1 MELKPNIYYKTILQ
15 YREAELLF
23 EALKLDIFS
32 YLDEPTTLEEFLK
45 STNYDK
51 ENTKYFLS
59 ALLSCGYIEKNNLTY
74 CNTKCSK
81 LYLSKNSSK
90 YIGKAIL
97 FREKLGSISNIGDKV
112 KDNSLGQND
121 KLDFSELAEI
131 VHDEM
136 YVTGRVDDFN
146 SEIKQLFSDKYRNY
160 KVLDLGGGSGVLS
173 IEFIRNFP
181 NSTAYVFETS
191 EVACISKKIIEKNDM
206 QDKIFVLEGDF
217 NVDAIYINKLYPSK
231 AMEGYFKDWED
242 IQKQNI
248 QLAEESF
255 PEQKVFKLEMQ
266 NNEINGKE
274 SLEKIAKILYQNINP
289 IDIFCQTEAF
299 KIEDINGT
307 RVLNIKLPFVKT
319 ENISIKKEKYD
330 IIISLL
336 NETRRFH
343 LPDKLKTRKIT
354 SYSYEN
360 SELKIFMDY
369 D

>member
-32 YLDEPTTLEEFLK
+32 YLDEPTALEEFLK

-146 SEIKQLFSDKYRNY
+146 REIKQLFSDKYRNY

-217 NVDAIYINKLYPSK
+217 NVDAIGDGYDLIIASGIFNFVNMDITEFICKLSDALVLNGYLLIIGSFFENEEYHKEHILNWLKGYINGMKPAPKKSEIEQSMRK
-231 AMEGYFKDWED
+231 A
-242 IQKQNI
+242 N
-248 QLAEESF
+248 L
-255 PEQKVFKLEMQ
+255 
-266 NNEINGKE
+266 
-274 SLEKIAKILYQNINP
+274 SLEK
-289 IDIFCQTEAF
+289 
-299 KIEDINGT
+299 
-307 RVLNIKLPFVKT
+307 RIKVGLFAG
-319 ENISIKKEKYD
+319 E
-330 IIISLL
+330 L
-336 NETRRFH
+336 RRK
-343 LPDKLKTRKIT
+343 DGEI
-354 SYSYEN
+354 
-360 SELKIFMDY
+360 
-369 D
+369 

>member
-146 SEIKQLFSDKYRNY
+146 REIKQLFSDKYRNY

-181 NSTAYVFETS
+181 NSTACVFETS

-217 NVDAIYINKLYPSK
+217 NVDAIGDGYDLIIASGIFNFVNMDITEFICKLSDALVLNGHLLIIGSFFENEEYHKEHILNWLKGYINGMKLAPKKSEIEQSMQK
-231 AMEGYFKDWED
+231 A
-242 IQKQNI
+242 N
-248 QLAEESF
+248 L
-255 PEQKVFKLEMQ
+255 
-266 NNEINGKE
+266 
-274 SLEKIAKILYQNINP
+274 SLEK
-289 IDIFCQTEAF
+289 
-299 KIEDINGT
+299 
-307 RVLNIKLPFVKT
+307 RIKVGLFAG
-319 ENISIKKEKYD
+319 E
-330 IIISLL
+330 L
-336 NETRRFH
+336 RRK
-343 LPDKLKTRKIT
+343 DGEI
-354 SYSYEN
+354 
-360 SELKIFMDY
+360 
-369 D
+369 

>member
-59 ALLSCGYIEKNNLTY
+59 ALLSCGYIEKNILTY

-146 SEIKQLFSDKYRNY
+146 REIKQLFSDKYRNY

-181 NSTAYVFETS
+181 NSTACVFETS

-217 NVDAIYINKLYPSK
+217 NVDAIGDGYDLIIASGIFNFVNMDITEFICKLSD
-231 AMEGYFKDWED
+231 A
-242 IQKQNI
+242 
-248 QLAEESF
+248 L
-255 PEQKVFKLEMQ
+255 
-266 NNEINGKE
+266 
-274 SLEKIAKILYQNINP
+274 
-289 IDIFCQTEAF
+289 
-299 KIEDINGT
+299 
-307 RVLNIKLPFVKT
+307 VLNGYLLIIGWKWR
-319 ENISIKKEKYD
+319 IS
-330 IIISLL
+330 
-336 NETRRFH
+336 
-343 LPDKLKTRKIT
+343 
-354 SYSYEN
+354 
-360 SELKIFMDY
+360 
-369 D
+369 

>member
-146 SEIKQLFSDKYRNY
+146 REIKQLFSDKYRNY

-181 NSTAYVFETS
+181 NSTAYVFETP
-191 EVACISKKIIEKNDM
+191 EVACTSKKIIDKNDM

-217 NVDAIYINKLYPSK
+217 NVEAIGDGYDLIIASGIFNFVNMDITEFICKLSDALVLNGYLLIIGSFFENEEYHKEHILNWLKGYINGMKPAPKKSEIEQS
-231 AMEGYFKDWED
+231 M
-242 IQKQNI
+242 QKEN
-248 QLAEESF
+248 L
-255 PEQKVFKLEMQ
+255 
-266 NNEINGKE
+266 
-274 SLEKIAKILYQNINP
+274 SLEK
-289 IDIFCQTEAF
+289 
-299 KIEDINGT
+299 
-307 RVLNIKLPFVKT
+307 RIKVGLFAG
-319 ENISIKKEKYD
+319 E
-330 IIISLL
+330 L
-336 NETRRFH
+336 RRK
-343 LPDKLKTRKIT
+343 DGEI
-354 SYSYEN
+354 
-360 SELKIFMDY
+360 
-369 D
+369 

>member
-146 SEIKQLFSDKYRNY
+146 REIKQLFSDKYRNY

-217 NVDAIYINKLYPSK
+217 NVDAIGDGYDLIIASGIFNFVNMDITEFICKLSDALVLNGYLLIIGSFFENEEYHKEHILNWLKGYINGMKPAPKKSEIEQSMQK
-231 AMEGYFKDWED
+231 A
-242 IQKQNI
+242 N
-248 QLAEESF
+248 L
-255 PEQKVFKLEMQ
+255 
-266 NNEINGKE
+266 
-274 SLEKIAKILYQNINP
+274 SLEKR
-289 IDIFCQTEAF
+289 
-299 KIEDINGT
+299 IEVG
-307 RVLNIKLPFVKT
+307 LFAGEL
-319 ENISIKKEKYD
+319 
-330 IIISLL
+330 
-336 NETRRFH
+336 RRK
-343 LPDKLKTRKIT
+343 D
-354 SYSYEN
+354 
-360 SELKIFMDY
+360 SEI
-369 D
+369 

>member
-45 STNYDK
+45 STNCDK

-146 SEIKQLFSDKYRNY
+146 REIKQLFSDKYRNY

-217 NVDAIYINKLYPSK
+217 NVDAIGDGYDLIIASGIFNFVNMDITEFICKLSDALVLNGYLLIIGSFFENEEYHKEHILNWLKGYINGMKPAPKKSEIEQSMQK
-231 AMEGYFKDWED
+231 A
-242 IQKQNI
+242 N
-248 QLAEESF
+248 L
-255 PEQKVFKLEMQ
+255 
-266 NNEINGKE
+266 
-274 SLEKIAKILYQNINP
+274 SLEK
-289 IDIFCQTEAF
+289 
-299 KIEDINGT
+299 
-307 RVLNIKLPFVKT
+307 RIKVGLFAG
-319 ENISIKKEKYD
+319 E
-330 IIISLL
+330 L
-336 NETRRFH
+336 RRK
-343 LPDKLKTRKIT
+343 DGEI
-354 SYSYEN
+354 
-360 SELKIFMDY
+360 
-369 D
+369 

>member
-1 MELKPNIYYKTILQ
+1 MKLKPNIYYKTILQ

-146 SEIKQLFSDKYRNY
+146 REIKQLFSDKYRNY

-181 NSTAYVFETS
+181 NSTACVFETS

-217 NVDAIYINKLYPSK
+217 NVDAIGDGYDLIIASGIFNFVNMDITEFICKLSDALVLNGHLLIIGSFFENEEYHKEHILNWLKGYINGMKPAPKKSEIEQSMRK
-231 AMEGYFKDWED
+231 A
-242 IQKQNI
+242 N
-248 QLAEESF
+248 L
-255 PEQKVFKLEMQ
+255 
-266 NNEINGKE
+266 
-274 SLEKIAKILYQNINP
+274 SLEK
-289 IDIFCQTEAF
+289 
-299 KIEDINGT
+299 
-307 RVLNIKLPFVKT
+307 RIKVGLFAG
-319 ENISIKKEKYD
+319 E
-330 IIISLL
+330 L
-336 NETRRFH
+336 RRK
-343 LPDKLKTRKIT
+343 DGEI
-354 SYSYEN
+354 
-360 SELKIFMDY
+360 
-369 D
+369 

>member
-146 SEIKQLFSDKYRNY
+146 REIKQLFSDKYRNY

-181 NSTAYVFETS
+181 NSTACVFETS

-217 NVDAIYINKLYPSK
+217 NVDAIGDGYDLIIASGIFNFVNMDITEFICKLSDALVLNGHLLIIGSFFENEEYHKEHILNWLKGYINGMKPAPKKSEIEQSMRK
-231 AMEGYFKDWED
+231 A
-242 IQKQNI
+242 N
-248 QLAEESF
+248 L
-255 PEQKVFKLEMQ
+255 
-266 NNEINGKE
+266 
-274 SLEKIAKILYQNINP
+274 SLEK
-289 IDIFCQTEAF
+289 
-299 KIEDINGT
+299 
-307 RVLNIKLPFVKT
+307 RIKVGLFAG
-319 ENISIKKEKYD
+319 E
-330 IIISLL
+330 L
-336 NETRRFH
+336 RRK
-343 LPDKLKTRKIT
+343 DGEI
-354 SYSYEN
+354 
-360 SELKIFMDY
+360 
-369 D
+369 

>member
-1 MELKPNIYYKTILQ
+1 MELKPNIYYKTILK

-217 NVDAIYINKLYPSK
+217 NVDAIGDGYDLIIASGIFNFVNIDITEFICKLSDALVLNGHLLIIGSFFENEEYHKEHILNWLKGYINGMKPAPKKSEIEQSMRK
-231 AMEGYFKDWED
+231 A
-242 IQKQNI
+242 N
-248 QLAEESF
+248 L
-255 PEQKVFKLEMQ
+255 
-266 NNEINGKE
+266 
-274 SLEKIAKILYQNINP
+274 SLEK
-289 IDIFCQTEAF
+289 
-299 KIEDINGT
+299 
-307 RVLNIKLPFVKT
+307 RIKVGLFAG
-319 ENISIKKEKYD
+319 E
-330 IIISLL
+330 L
-336 NETRRFH
+336 RRK
-343 LPDKLKTRKIT
+343 DGEI
-354 SYSYEN
+354 
-360 SELKIFMDY
+360 
-369 D
+369 

>member
-146 SEIKQLFSDKYRNY
+146 REIKQLFSDKYRNY

-217 NVDAIYINKLYPSK
+217 NVDAIGDGYDLIIASGIFNFVNMDITEFICKLSDALVLNGYLLIIGSFFENEEYNKEHILNWLKGYINGMKPAPKKSEIEQSMQK
-231 AMEGYFKDWED
+231 A
-242 IQKQNI
+242 N
-248 QLAEESF
+248 L
-255 PEQKVFKLEMQ
+255 
-266 NNEINGKE
+266 
-274 SLEKIAKILYQNINP
+274 SLEK
-289 IDIFCQTEAF
+289 
-299 KIEDINGT
+299 
-307 RVLNIKLPFVKT
+307 RIKVGLFAG
-319 ENISIKKEKYD
+319 E
-330 IIISLL
+330 L
-336 NETRRFH
+336 RRK
-343 LPDKLKTRKIT
+343 DGEI
-354 SYSYEN
+354 
-360 SELKIFMDY
+360 
-369 D
+369 

>member
-59 ALLSCGYIEKNNLTY
+59 ALLSCGYVEKNNLTY

-146 SEIKQLFSDKYRNY
+146 REIKQLFSDKYRNY

-217 NVDAIYINKLYPSK
+217 NVDAIGDGYDLIIASGIFNFVNMDITEFICKLSDALVLNGHLLIIGSFFENEEYHKEHILNWLKGYINGMKPAPKKSEIEQSMQK
-231 AMEGYFKDWED
+231 A
-242 IQKQNI
+242 N
-248 QLAEESF
+248 L
-255 PEQKVFKLEMQ
+255 
-266 NNEINGKE
+266 
-274 SLEKIAKILYQNINP
+274 SLEK
-289 IDIFCQTEAF
+289 
-299 KIEDINGT
+299 
-307 RVLNIKLPFVKT
+307 RIKVGLFAG
-319 ENISIKKEKYD
+319 E
-330 IIISLL
+330 L
-336 NETRRFH
+336 RRK
-343 LPDKLKTRKIT
+343 DGEI
-354 SYSYEN
+354 
-360 SELKIFMDY
+360 
-369 D
+369 

>member
-136 YVTGRVDDFN
+136 YVTDRVDDFN
-146 SEIKQLFSDKYRNY
+146 REIKQLFSDKYRNY

-217 NVDAIYINKLYPSK
+217 NVDAIGDGYDLIIASGIFNFVNMDITEFICKLSDALVLNGYLLIIGSFFENEEYHKEHILNWLKGYINGMKPAPKKSEIEQSMQK
-231 AMEGYFKDWED
+231 A
-242 IQKQNI
+242 N
-248 QLAEESF
+248 L
-255 PEQKVFKLEMQ
+255 
-266 NNEINGKE
+266 
-274 SLEKIAKILYQNINP
+274 SLEK
-289 IDIFCQTEAF
+289 
-299 KIEDINGT
+299 
-307 RVLNIKLPFVKT
+307 RIKVGLFAG
-319 ENISIKKEKYD
+319 E
-330 IIISLL
+330 L
-336 NETRRFH
+336 RRK
-343 LPDKLKTRKIT
+343 DGEI
-354 SYSYEN
+354 
-360 SELKIFMDY
+360 
-369 D
+369 

>member
-23 EALKLDIFS
+23 GALKLDIFS

-146 SEIKQLFSDKYRNY
+146 REIKQLFSDKYRNY

-217 NVDAIYINKLYPSK
+217 NVDAIGDGYDLIIASGIFNFVNMDITEFICKLSDALVLNGHLLIIGSFFENEEYHKEHILNWLKGYINGMKPAPKKSEIEQSMRK
-231 AMEGYFKDWED
+231 A
-242 IQKQNI
+242 N
-248 QLAEESF
+248 L
-255 PEQKVFKLEMQ
+255 
-266 NNEINGKE
+266 
-274 SLEKIAKILYQNINP
+274 SLEK
-289 IDIFCQTEAF
+289 
-299 KIEDINGT
+299 
-307 RVLNIKLPFVKT
+307 RIKVGLFAG
-319 ENISIKKEKYD
+319 E
-330 IIISLL
+330 L
-336 NETRRFH
+336 RRK
-343 LPDKLKTRKIT
+343 DGEI
-354 SYSYEN
+354 
-360 SELKIFMDY
+360 
-369 D
+369 

>member
-59 ALLSCGYIEKNNLTY
+59 VLLSDFLYYYYIEKNNLTY

-146 SEIKQLFSDKYRNY
+146 REIKQLFSDKYRNY

-217 NVDAIYINKLYPSK
+217 NVDAIGDGYDLIIASGIFNFVNMDITEFICKLSDALVLNGHLLIIGSFFENEEYHKEHILNWLKGYINGMKPAPKKSEIEQSMQK
-231 AMEGYFKDWED
+231 A
-242 IQKQNI
+242 N
-248 QLAEESF
+248 L
-255 PEQKVFKLEMQ
+255 
-266 NNEINGKE
+266 
-274 SLEKIAKILYQNINP
+274 SLEK
-289 IDIFCQTEAF
+289 
-299 KIEDINGT
+299 
-307 RVLNIKLPFVKT
+307 RIKVGLFAG
-319 ENISIKKEKYD
+319 E
-330 IIISLL
+330 L
-336 NETRRFH
+336 RRK
-343 LPDKLKTRKIT
+343 DGEI
-354 SYSYEN
+354 
-360 SELKIFMDY
+360 
-369 D
+369 

>member
-23 EALKLDIFS
+23 EALKLDMFS

-146 SEIKQLFSDKYRNY
+146 REIKQLFSDKYRNY

-217 NVDAIYINKLYPSK
+217 NVDAIGDGYDLIIASGIFNFVNMDITEFICKLSDALVLNGHLLIIGSFFENEEYHKEHILNWLKGYINGMKPAPKKSEIEQSMQK
-231 AMEGYFKDWED
+231 A
-242 IQKQNI
+242 N
-248 QLAEESF
+248 L
-255 PEQKVFKLEMQ
+255 
-266 NNEINGKE
+266 
-274 SLEKIAKILYQNINP
+274 SLEK
-289 IDIFCQTEAF
+289 
-299 KIEDINGT
+299 
-307 RVLNIKLPFVKT
+307 RIKVGLFAG
-319 ENISIKKEKYD
+319 E
-330 IIISLL
+330 L
-336 NETRRFH
+336 RRK
-343 LPDKLKTRKIT
+343 DGEI
-354 SYSYEN
+354 
-360 SELKIFMDY
+360 
-369 D
+369 

>member
-121 KLDFSELAEI
+121 KLNFSELAEI

-146 SEIKQLFSDKYRNY
+146 REIKQLFSDKYRNY

-217 NVDAIYINKLYPSK
+217 NVDAIGDGYDLIIASGIFNFVNMDITEFICKLSDALVLNGYLLIIGSFFENEEHHKEHILNWLKGYINGMKPAPKKSEIEQSMQK
-231 AMEGYFKDWED
+231 A
-242 IQKQNI
+242 N
-248 QLAEESF
+248 L
-255 PEQKVFKLEMQ
+255 
-266 NNEINGKE
+266 
-274 SLEKIAKILYQNINP
+274 SLEK
-289 IDIFCQTEAF
+289 
-299 KIEDINGT
+299 
-307 RVLNIKLPFVKT
+307 RIKVGLFAG
-319 ENISIKKEKYD
+319 E
-330 IIISLL
+330 L
-336 NETRRFH
+336 RRK
-343 LPDKLKTRKIT
+343 DGEI
-354 SYSYEN
+354 
-360 SELKIFMDY
+360 
-369 D
+369 

>member
-74 CNTKCSK
+74 YNTKCSK

-146 SEIKQLFSDKYRNY
+146 REIKQLFSDKYRNY

-217 NVDAIYINKLYPSK
+217 NVDAIGDGYDLIIASGIFNFVNMDITEFICKLSDALVLNGHLLIIGSFFENEEYHKEHILNWLKGYINGMKPAPKKSEIEQSMRK
-231 AMEGYFKDWED
+231 A
-242 IQKQNI
+242 N
-248 QLAEESF
+248 L
-255 PEQKVFKLEMQ
+255 
-266 NNEINGKE
+266 
-274 SLEKIAKILYQNINP
+274 SLEK
-289 IDIFCQTEAF
+289 
-299 KIEDINGT
+299 
-307 RVLNIKLPFVKT
+307 RIKVGLFAG
-319 ENISIKKEKYD
+319 E
-330 IIISLL
+330 L
-336 NETRRFH
+336 RRK
-343 LPDKLKTRKIT
+343 DGEI
-354 SYSYEN
+354 
-360 SELKIFMDY
+360 
-369 D
+369 

>member
-32 YLDEPTTLEEFLK
+32 YLDEPTILEEFLK

-146 SEIKQLFSDKYRNY
+146 REIKQLFSDKYRNY

-217 NVDAIYINKLYPSK
+217 NVDAIGDGYDLIIASGIFNFVNMDITEFICKLSDALVLNGHLLIIGSFFENEEYHKEHILNWLKGYINGMKPAPKKSEIEQSMQK
-231 AMEGYFKDWED
+231 A
-242 IQKQNI
+242 N
-248 QLAEESF
+248 L
-255 PEQKVFKLEMQ
+255 
-266 NNEINGKE
+266 
-274 SLEKIAKILYQNINP
+274 SLEK
-289 IDIFCQTEAF
+289 
-299 KIEDINGT
+299 
-307 RVLNIKLPFVKT
+307 RIKVGLFAG
-319 ENISIKKEKYD
+319 E
-330 IIISLL
+330 L
-336 NETRRFH
+336 RRK
-343 LPDKLKTRKIT
+343 DGEI
-354 SYSYEN
+354 
-360 SELKIFMDY
+360 
-369 D
+369 

>member
-1 MELKPNIYYKTILQ
+1 MQ

-146 SEIKQLFSDKYRNY
+146 REIKQLFSDKYRNY

-181 NSTAYVFETS
+181 NSTACVFETS

-217 NVDAIYINKLYPSK
+217 NVDAIGDGYDLIIASGIFNFVNMDITEFICKLSDALVLNGHLLIIGSFFENEEYHKEHILNWLKGYINGMKPAPKKSEIEQSMRK
-231 AMEGYFKDWED
+231 A
-242 IQKQNI
+242 N
-248 QLAEESF
+248 L
-255 PEQKVFKLEMQ
+255 
-266 NNEINGKE
+266 
-274 SLEKIAKILYQNINP
+274 SLEK
-289 IDIFCQTEAF
+289 
-299 KIEDINGT
+299 
-307 RVLNIKLPFVKT
+307 RIKVGLFAG
-319 ENISIKKEKYD
+319 E
-330 IIISLL
+330 L
-336 NETRRFH
+336 RRK
-343 LPDKLKTRKIT
+343 DGEI
-354 SYSYEN
+354 
-360 SELKIFMDY
+360 
-369 D
+369 

>member
-136 YVTGRVDDFN
+136 YVAGRVDDFN
-146 SEIKQLFSDKYRNY
+146 REIKQLFSDKYRNY

-217 NVDAIYINKLYPSK
+217 NVDAIGDGYDLIIASGIFNFVNMDITEFICKLSDALVLNGYLLIIGSFFENEEYHKEHILNWLKGYINGMKPAPKKSEIEQSMQK
-231 AMEGYFKDWED
+231 A
-242 IQKQNI
+242 N
-248 QLAEESF
+248 L
-255 PEQKVFKLEMQ
+255 
-266 NNEINGKE
+266 
-274 SLEKIAKILYQNINP
+274 SLEK
-289 IDIFCQTEAF
+289 
-299 KIEDINGT
+299 
-307 RVLNIKLPFVKT
+307 RIKVGLFAG
-319 ENISIKKEKYD
+319 E
-330 IIISLL
+330 L
-336 NETRRFH
+336 RRK
-343 LPDKLKTRKIT
+343 DGEI
-354 SYSYEN
+354 
-360 SELKIFMDY
+360 
-369 D
+369 

>member
-1 MELKPNIYYKTILQ
+1 MQ

-146 SEIKQLFSDKYRNY
+146 REIKQLFSDKYRNY

-217 NVDAIYINKLYPSK
+217 NVDAIGDGYDLIIASGIFNFVNMDITEFICKLSDALVLNGYLLIIGSFFENEEYHKEHILNWLKGYINGMKPAPKKSEIEQSMQK
-231 AMEGYFKDWED
+231 A
-242 IQKQNI
+242 N
-248 QLAEESF
+248 L
-255 PEQKVFKLEMQ
+255 
-266 NNEINGKE
+266 
-274 SLEKIAKILYQNINP
+274 SLEK
-289 IDIFCQTEAF
+289 
-299 KIEDINGT
+299 
-307 RVLNIKLPFVKT
+307 RIKVGLFAG
-319 ENISIKKEKYD
+319 E
-330 IIISLL
+330 L
-336 NETRRFH
+336 RRK
-343 LPDKLKTRKIT
+343 DGEI
-354 SYSYEN
+354 
-360 SELKIFMDY
+360 
-369 D
+369 

>member
-146 SEIKQLFSDKYRNY
+146 REIKQLFSDKHRNY

-217 NVDAIYINKLYPSK
+217 NVDAIGDGYDLIIASGIFNFVNMDITEFICKLSDALVLNGHLLIIGSFFENEEYHKEHILNWLKGYINGMKPAPKKSEIEQSMRK
-231 AMEGYFKDWED
+231 A
-242 IQKQNI
+242 N
-248 QLAEESF
+248 L
-255 PEQKVFKLEMQ
+255 
-266 NNEINGKE
+266 
-274 SLEKIAKILYQNINP
+274 SLEK
-289 IDIFCQTEAF
+289 
-299 KIEDINGT
+299 
-307 RVLNIKLPFVKT
+307 RIKVGLFAG
-319 ENISIKKEKYD
+319 E
-330 IIISLL
+330 L
-336 NETRRFH
+336 RRK
-343 LPDKLKTRKIT
+343 DGEI
-354 SYSYEN
+354 
-360 SELKIFMDY
+360 
-369 D
+369 

>member
-45 STNYDK
+45 SPNYDK

-146 SEIKQLFSDKYRNY
+146 REIKQLFSDKYRNY

-217 NVDAIYINKLYPSK
+217 NVDAIGDGYDLIIASGIFNFVNMDITEFICKLSDALVLNGYLLIIGSFFENEEYHKEHILNWLKGYINGMKPAPKKSEIEQSMQK
-231 AMEGYFKDWED
+231 A
-242 IQKQNI
+242 N
-248 QLAEESF
+248 L
-255 PEQKVFKLEMQ
+255 
-266 NNEINGKE
+266 
-274 SLEKIAKILYQNINP
+274 SLEK
-289 IDIFCQTEAF
+289 
-299 KIEDINGT
+299 
-307 RVLNIKLPFVKT
+307 RIKVGLFAG
-319 ENISIKKEKYD
+319 E
-330 IIISLL
+330 L
-336 NETRRFH
+336 RRK
-343 LPDKLKTRKIT
+343 DGEI
-354 SYSYEN
+354 
-360 SELKIFMDY
+360 
-369 D
+369 

>member
-146 SEIKQLFSDKYRNY
+146 REIKQLFSDKYRNY

-217 NVDAIYINKLYPSK
+217 NVDAIGDGYDLIIASGIFNFVNMDITEFICKLSDALVLNGYLLIIGSFFENEEYHKEHILNWLKGYINGMKLAPKKSEIEQSMQK
-231 AMEGYFKDWED
+231 A
-242 IQKQNI
+242 N
-248 QLAEESF
+248 L
-255 PEQKVFKLEMQ
+255 
-266 NNEINGKE
+266 
-274 SLEKIAKILYQNINP
+274 SLEK
-289 IDIFCQTEAF
+289 
-299 KIEDINGT
+299 
-307 RVLNIKLPFVKT
+307 RIKVGLFAG
-319 ENISIKKEKYD
+319 E
-330 IIISLL
+330 L
-336 NETRRFH
+336 RRK
-343 LPDKLKTRKIT
+343 DGEI
-354 SYSYEN
+354 
-360 SELKIFMDY
+360 
-369 D
+369 

>member
-146 SEIKQLFSDKYRNY
+146 REIKQLFSDKYRNY
-160 KVLDLGGGSGVLS
+160 NVLDLGGGSGVLS

-181 NSTAYVFETS
+181 NSTACVFETS

-217 NVDAIYINKLYPSK
+217 NVDAIGDGYDLIIASGIFNFVNMDITEFICKLSDALVLNGHLLIIGSFFENEEYHKEHILNWLKGYINGMKPAPKKSEIEQSMRK
-231 AMEGYFKDWED
+231 A
-242 IQKQNI
+242 N
-248 QLAEESF
+248 L
-255 PEQKVFKLEMQ
+255 
-266 NNEINGKE
+266 
-274 SLEKIAKILYQNINP
+274 SLEK
-289 IDIFCQTEAF
+289 
-299 KIEDINGT
+299 
-307 RVLNIKLPFVKT
+307 RIKVGLFAG
-319 ENISIKKEKYD
+319 E
-330 IIISLL
+330 L
-336 NETRRFH
+336 RRK
-343 LPDKLKTRKIT
+343 DGEI
-354 SYSYEN
+354 
-360 SELKIFMDY
+360 
-369 D
+369 

>member
-217 NVDAIYINKLYPSK
+217 NVDAIGDGYDLIIASGIFNFVNIDITEFICKLSDALVLNGHLLIIGSFFENEEYHKEHILNWLKGYINGMKPAPKKSEIEQSMRK
-231 AMEGYFKDWED
+231 A
-242 IQKQNI
+242 N
-248 QLAEESF
+248 L
-255 PEQKVFKLEMQ
+255 
-266 NNEINGKE
+266 
-274 SLEKIAKILYQNINP
+274 SLEK
-289 IDIFCQTEAF
+289 
-299 KIEDINGT
+299 
-307 RVLNIKLPFVKT
+307 RIKVGLFAG
-319 ENISIKKEKYD
+319 E
-330 IIISLL
+330 L
-336 NETRRFH
+336 RRK
-343 LPDKLKTRKIT
+343 DGEI
-354 SYSYEN
+354 
-360 SELKIFMDY
+360 
-369 D
+369 

>member
-97 FREKLGSISNIGDKV
+97 FREKLGSILNIGDKV

-146 SEIKQLFSDKYRNY
+146 REIKQLFSDKYRNY

-217 NVDAIYINKLYPSK
+217 NVDAIGDGYDLIIASGIFNFVNMDITEFICKLSDALVLNGYLLIIGSFFENEEYHKEHILNWLKGYINGMKPAPKKSEIEQSMQK
-231 AMEGYFKDWED
+231 A
-242 IQKQNI
+242 N
-248 QLAEESF
+248 L
-255 PEQKVFKLEMQ
+255 
-266 NNEINGKE
+266 
-274 SLEKIAKILYQNINP
+274 SLEK
-289 IDIFCQTEAF
+289 
-299 KIEDINGT
+299 
-307 RVLNIKLPFVKT
+307 RIKVGLFAG
-319 ENISIKKEKYD
+319 E
-330 IIISLL
+330 L
-336 NETRRFH
+336 RRK
-343 LPDKLKTRKIT
+343 DGEI
-354 SYSYEN
+354 
-360 SELKIFMDY
+360 
-369 D
+369 

>member
-146 SEIKQLFSDKYRNY
+146 REIKQLFSDKYRNY

-217 NVDAIYINKLYPSK
+217 NVDAIGDGYDLIIASGIFNFVNMDITEFICKLSDALVLNGYLLIIGSFFENEEYHKEHILNWLKGYINGMKPAPKKSEIEQSMQK
-231 AMEGYFKDWED
+231 A
-242 IQKQNI
+242 N
-248 QLAEESF
+248 L
-255 PEQKVFKLEMQ
+255 
-266 NNEINGKE
+266 
-274 SLEKIAKILYQNINP
+274 SLEK
-289 IDIFCQTEAF
+289 
-299 KIEDINGT
+299 
-307 RVLNIKLPFVKT
+307 RIKVGLFAG
-319 ENISIKKEKYD
+319 E
-330 IIISLL
+330 L
-336 NETRRFH
+336 H
-343 LPDKLKTRKIT
+343 RKDGEI
-354 SYSYEN
+354 
-360 SELKIFMDY
+360 
-369 D
+369 

>member
-146 SEIKQLFSDKYRNY
+146 REIKQLFFDKYRNY

-217 NVDAIYINKLYPSK
+217 NVDAIGDGYDLIIASGIFNFVNMDITEFICKLSDALVLNGYLLIIGSFFENEEYHKEHILNWLKGYINGMKPAPKKSEIEQSMQK
-231 AMEGYFKDWED
+231 A
-242 IQKQNI
+242 N
-248 QLAEESF
+248 L
-255 PEQKVFKLEMQ
+255 
-266 NNEINGKE
+266 
-274 SLEKIAKILYQNINP
+274 SLEK
-289 IDIFCQTEAF
+289 
-299 KIEDINGT
+299 
-307 RVLNIKLPFVKT
+307 RIKVGLFAG
-319 ENISIKKEKYD
+319 E
-330 IIISLL
+330 L
-336 NETRRFH
+336 RRK
-343 LPDKLKTRKIT
+343 DGEI
-354 SYSYEN
+354 
-360 SELKIFMDY
+360 
-369 D
+369 

>member
-59 ALLSCGYIEKNNLTY
+59 ALLSCGYVEKNNLTY

-112 KDNSLGQND
+112 KDNSLVQHD

-146 SEIKQLFSDKYRNY
+146 REIKQLFSDKHRNY

-181 NSTAYVFETS
+181 DSTAYVFETP
-191 EVACISKKIIEKNDM
+191 EVACTSKKIIDKNDM

-217 NVDAIYINKLYPSK
+217 NVDAIGDGYDLIIASGIFNFVNMDITEFICKLSDALVLNGHLLIIGSFFENEEYHKEHILNWLKGYINGMKPAPKKSEIEQSMRK
-231 AMEGYFKDWED
+231 A
-242 IQKQNI
+242 N
-248 QLAEESF
+248 L
-255 PEQKVFKLEMQ
+255 
-266 NNEINGKE
+266 
-274 SLEKIAKILYQNINP
+274 SLEK
-289 IDIFCQTEAF
+289 
-299 KIEDINGT
+299 
-307 RVLNIKLPFVKT
+307 RIKVGLFAG
-319 ENISIKKEKYD
+319 E
-330 IIISLL
+330 L
-336 NETRRFH
+336 RRK
-343 LPDKLKTRKIT
+343 DGEI
-354 SYSYEN
+354 
-360 SELKIFMDY
+360 
-369 D
+369 

>member
-131 VHDEM
+131 VYDEM

-146 SEIKQLFSDKYRNY
+146 REIKQLFSDKYRNY

-217 NVDAIYINKLYPSK
+217 NVDAIGDGYDLIIASGIFNFVNMDITEFICKLSDALVLNGHLLIIGSFFENEEYHKEHILNWLKGYINGMKPAPKKSEIEQSMRK
-231 AMEGYFKDWED
+231 A
-242 IQKQNI
+242 N
-248 QLAEESF
+248 L
-255 PEQKVFKLEMQ
+255 
-266 NNEINGKE
+266 
-274 SLEKIAKILYQNINP
+274 SLEK
-289 IDIFCQTEAF
+289 
-299 KIEDINGT
+299 
-307 RVLNIKLPFVKT
+307 RIKVGLFAG
-319 ENISIKKEKYD
+319 E
-330 IIISLL
+330 L
-336 NETRRFH
+336 RRK
-343 LPDKLKTRKIT
+343 DGEI
-354 SYSYEN
+354 
-360 SELKIFMDY
+360 
-369 D
+369 

>member
-23 EALKLDIFS
+23 EALKLDVFS
-32 YLDEPTTLEEFLK
+32 YLDEPITLDELLK
-45 STNYDK
+45 LTGYDK

-81 LYLSKNSSK
+81 LYLSKNSPK

-112 KDNSLGQND
+112 KGNSLSQLD

-146 SEIKQLFSDKYRNY
+146 REIKQLFSDKCRNY

-181 NSTAYVFETS
+181 NSTAYVFETPK
-191 EVACISKKIIEKNDM
+191 VACTSKKIIKQNDM

-217 NVDAIYINKLYPSK
+217 NVDDIGDGYDLIIASGIFNFVNMGITEFICKISDALVLNGYLLIIGSFFENEECHKEHMLNWLKGYINGMKP
-231 AMEGYFKDWED
+231 A
-242 IQKQNI
+242 
-248 QLAEESF
+248 
-255 PEQKVFKLEMQ
+255 P
-266 NNEINGKE
+266 
-274 SLEKIAKILYQNINP
+274 
-289 IDIFCQTEAF
+289 
-299 KIEDINGT
+299 
-307 RVLNIKLPFVKT
+307 
-319 ENISIKKEKYD
+319 
-330 IIISLL
+330 
-336 NETRRFH
+336 
-343 LPDKLKTRKIT
+343 RK
-354 SYSYEN
+354 
-360 SELKIFMDY
+360 SELEQSTEKAKLLLKKQIKIGLFEGELY
-369 D
+369 TKEW

>member
-146 SEIKQLFSDKYRNY
+146 REIKQLFSDKYRNY

-217 NVDAIYINKLYPSK
+217 NVDAIGDGYDLIIASGIFNFVNMDITEFICKLSDALVLNGHLLIIGSFFENEEYHKEHILNWLKGYINGMKPAPK
-231 AMEGYFKDWED
+231 
-242 IQKQNI
+242 
-248 QLAEESF
+248 
-255 PEQKVFKLEMQ
+255 
-266 NNEINGKE
+266 
-274 SLEKIAKILYQNINP
+274 KI
-289 IDIFCQTEAF
+289 
-299 KIEDINGT
+299 
-307 RVLNIKLPFVKT
+307 
-319 ENISIKKEKYD
+319 
-330 IIISLL
+330 
-336 NETRRFH
+336 
-343 LPDKLKTRKIT
+343 
-354 SYSYEN
+354 
-360 SELKIFMDY
+360 
-369 D
+369 

>member
-146 SEIKQLFSDKYRNY
+146 REIKQLFSDKYRNY

-217 NVDAIYINKLYPSK
+217 NVDAIGDGYDLIIASGIFNFVNMDITEFICKLSDALVLNGYLLIIGSFFENEEYHKEHILNWLKGYINGMKPAPKKSEIEQSMRK
-231 AMEGYFKDWED
+231 A
-242 IQKQNI
+242 N
-248 QLAEESF
+248 L
-255 PEQKVFKLEMQ
+255 
-266 NNEINGKE
+266 
-274 SLEKIAKILYQNINP
+274 SLEK
-289 IDIFCQTEAF
+289 
-299 KIEDINGT
+299 
-307 RVLNIKLPFVKT
+307 RIKVGLFAG
-319 ENISIKKEKYD
+319 E
-330 IIISLL
+330 L
-336 NETRRFH
+336 RRK
-343 LPDKLKTRKIT
+343 DGEI
-354 SYSYEN
+354 
-360 SELKIFMDY
+360 
-369 D
+369 

>member
-32 YLDEPTTLEEFLK
+32 YLDEPTALEEFLK

-146 SEIKQLFSDKYRNY
+146 REIKQLFSDKYRNY

-217 NVDAIYINKLYPSK
+217 NVDAIGDGYDLIIASGIFNFVNMDITEFICKLSDALVLNGYLLIIGSFFENEEYHKEHILNWLKGYINGMKPAPKKSEIEQSMQK
-231 AMEGYFKDWED
+231 A
-242 IQKQNI
+242 N
-248 QLAEESF
+248 L
-255 PEQKVFKLEMQ
+255 
-266 NNEINGKE
+266 
-274 SLEKIAKILYQNINP
+274 SLEK
-289 IDIFCQTEAF
+289 
-299 KIEDINGT
+299 
-307 RVLNIKLPFVKT
+307 RIKVGLFAG
-319 ENISIKKEKYD
+319 E
-330 IIISLL
+330 L
-336 NETRRFH
+336 RRK
-343 LPDKLKTRKIT
+343 DGEI
-354 SYSYEN
+354 
-360 SELKIFMDY
+360 
-369 D
+369 